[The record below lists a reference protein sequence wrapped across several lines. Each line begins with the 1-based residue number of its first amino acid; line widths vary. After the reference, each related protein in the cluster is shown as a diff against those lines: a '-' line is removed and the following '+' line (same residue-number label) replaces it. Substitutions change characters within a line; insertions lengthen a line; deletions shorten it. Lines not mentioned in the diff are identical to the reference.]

1 MAGTPAAAERVTPW
15 ELAHATAHAAGV
27 ELRPIERVDE
37 AAHIRAL
44 IRSTWGGQDLPP
56 ETIRALA
63 HSGNRAWAA
72 FDGAACVA
80 FVLGWAGVDAD
91 GLHVHSHMLA
101 TAPSHRGR
109 GIGAALKFAQ
119 RAQAL
124 DQDIHVVR
132 WTFDPMVTRNAVF
145 NLERLGAVADRFHRH
160 FYGDMGDAMNVGQRS
175 DRLVARWD
183 LDRAPGPRGLAA
195 GARIVPVT
203 ADYAAVRATDAE
215 AAAAVREEV
224 ASGIEAALADGLVA
238 AGFDAAT
245 SAYRFAPPGSLR

>member
-1 MAGTPAAAERVTPW
+1 MAGTAAPAERLTPW
-15 ELAHATAHAAGV
+15 ELAHATARRAGV

-37 AAHIRAL
+37 AGHIREL
-44 IRSTWGGQDLPP
+44 IRATWGGQDLPP

-63 HSGNRAWAA
+63 HSGNRAWGA
-72 FDGAACVA
+72 FDGGACIA

-124 DQDIHVVR
+124 DQDIHVAR

-145 NLERLGAVADRFHRH
+145 NLERLGAIADRFHRH
-160 FYGDMGDAMNVGQRS
+160 FYGDMGDAMNAGQRS

-195 GARIVPVT
+195 GARAVVVAPEYPAMRT
-203 ADYAAVRATDAE
+203 ADPE
-215 AAAAVREEV
+215 AAAAAREDV

-238 AGFDAAT
+238 AGFDAGT
-245 SAYRFAPPGSLR
+245 SSYRFAPPGSLR